1 MLIINKTLRN
11 VTYDLRLKQCILDHI
26 DGNTKDAVLMSKFWS
41 GLKSSQLRIATR
53 HKYNSVITYKIWLT
67 LVQSLLKIKLKLT
80 FKND

>member
-1 MLIINKTLRN
+1 MHIKAVR
-11 VTYDLRLKQCILDHI
+11 LDHI
-26 DGNTKDAVLMSKFWS
+26 DGNTKDAMLMSKFWS

>member
-1 MLIINKTLRN
+1 MHIKAVR
-11 VTYDLRLKQCILDHI
+11 LDHI
-26 DGNTKDAVLMSKFWS
+26 DGNTKDAKLMSKFWS